1 MNDDMGRQADD
12 ELGPIDWVVVEFPAG
27 ERTFAGEMA
36 RELASLADAEMVR
49 VLDLLVVTKD
59 ADGEIDVTEFEDLG
73 DRDTLVG
80 LEGQMAEVLALED
93 IEHVAE
99 AMEPGSA
106 AGVLVWENTWAAP
119 FAVAARRSGGQLIAS
134 GRIPTQALIAAVG
147 PENEGA

>member
-27 ERTFAGEMA
+27 ERTFTGEMA

-73 DRDTLVG
+73 DRDALVG